1 MKIFAFG
8 DFILVGSYITF
19 IKRIIGTLQLVERP
33 CLAPRWYFNQS
44 LVDKVPEQSTT
55 CYHQYPFY
63 FVR

>member
-33 CLAPRWYFNQS
+33 CLAPRCTSNQS
-44 LVDKVPEQSTT
+44 LVDKVLGQSTT
-55 CYHQYPFY
+55 CYYEYPFY